1 MTTASLGQQRHEFT
15 ISWTFSRYRTKAMHT
30 LTLVVG
36 DTLVIVAAAEI
47 AILCRDTLLIFD
59 PAPPNLVR
67 TILPIEALFVG
78 LWLTMLA
85 GVGAYQI
92 GKVGVGSAEFN
103 AVLLGTFFAAG
114 ALGVTAYLTGYDL
127 SRGFY
132 VLLFIVGLPLLL
144 FERYVTRRLVRILR
158 NNGVLCAPVILVGDH
173 QHVDEIAAVLRRAT
187 YLGYRVVGVLSP
199 SSEDELTPSGLPVL
213 GSLDDILPALRAT
226 AAQAVI
232 FTDGALPSASAF
244 NRLARQLEDQDAQ
257 LVVVP
262 GLADVS
268 AARMNLRPVGGL
280 PLVYVERP
288 RAALAMRWGKR
299 LFDVVGAVLAL
310 VLAAPVMALI
320 ALAIKIEDRGPV
332 VFKQNRIGLKGQPF
346 GFYKFRSMG
355 VDAEQQL
362 AQLQNEGNG
371 VLFKMK
377 SDPRVTRVGR
387 FIRRLSLDE
396 LPQLLNVLQGQMS
409 LVGPRPALPREVA
422 LYQQDVHR
430 RLDVRPGLT
439 GLWQVSG
446 RSDLSW
452 DDTVRLDLYY
462 VDNWSL
468 LQDLMIVTRTVGA
481 VLRPR
486 GAY

>member
-1 MTTASLGQQRHEFT
+1 MTAVELGQQRNALT
-15 ISWTFSRYRTKAMHT
+15 IPWTLSRYRTRSIHT
-30 LTLVVG
+30 LTLVVSDALAILG
-36 DTLVIVAAAEI
+36 AAAI
-47 AILCRDTLLIFD
+47 ALLGRDKLLAFD
-59 PAPPNLVR
+59 PAPHLLG
-67 TILPIEALFVG
+67 TIVPIAALFVG
-78 LWLTMLA
+78 LWLTILA
-85 GVGAYQI
+85 AVGAYQI
-92 GKVGVGSAEFN
+92 EKVGVGSAEFN
-103 AVLLGTFFAAG
+103 AVLLGTFLVAG
-114 ALGVTAYLTGYDL
+114 ALGVTAYLTAYDL

-132 VLLFIVGLPLLL
+132 VLLLLVGLPLLVI
-144 FERYVTRRLVRILR
+144 ERFTTRRLIRVFRTR
-158 NNGVLCAPVILVGDH
+158 GMLCAPVILVGDH

-187 YLGYRVVGVLSP
+187 FLGYRVVGVLSP
-199 SSEDELTPSGLPVL
+199 TAEDELTPSGLPVL
-213 GSLDDILPALRAT
+213 GSLDDIIPALQAT
-226 AAQAVI
+226 SAQTVI

-262 GLADVS
+262 GLTDVS

-280 PLVYVERP
+280 PLVYVESP
-288 RAALAMRWGKR
+288 RALLAMRWSKR
-299 LFDVVGAVLAL
+299 LFDVVGAAAAL
-310 VLAAPVMALI
+310 LLAAPVMAVI
-320 ALAIKIEDRGPV
+320 ALAIRIEDRGPV
-332 VFKQNRIGLKGQPF
+332 VFKQVRVGLKGQPF
-346 GFYKFRSMG
+346 NFYKFRSMA
-355 VDAEQQL
+355 VDAEQRL
-362 AQLQNEGNG
+362 PQLQSELSG
-371 VLFKMK
+371 VLFKIK

-387 FIRRLSLDE
+387 LIRRLSLDE

-422 LYQQDVHR
+422 QYQQDVHR

-468 LQDLMIVTRTVGA
+468 LQDLMILTRTVGA
-481 VLRPR
+481 VLNSR

>member
-1 MTTASLGQQRHEFT
+1 MTAAELGQRRNALST
-15 ISWTFSRYRTKAMHT
+15 TWTLSRGCTKLIHT

-36 DTLVIVAAAEI
+36 DTLTILAAAAI
-47 AILCRDTLLIFD
+47 ALLGRDKLLIFD
-59 PAPPNLVR
+59 PASHLRGN
-67 TILPIEALFVG
+67 IFPIAALFVS

-92 GKVGVGSAEFN
+92 EKVGVGSAEFN
-103 AVLLGTFFAAG
+103 AVLSGTFFAAG
-114 ALGVTAYLTGYDL
+114 ALGVTAYLTAYDL

-132 VLLFIVGLPLLL
+132 VLLFLVGLPLLL
-144 FERYVTRRLVRILR
+144 VERFFTRRLVRVFR
-158 NNGVLCAPVILVGDH
+158 SKWKLCTPVILVGDH
-173 QHVDEIAAVLRRAT
+173 EHVDEIAAVLRRAT
-187 YLGYRVVGVLSP
+187 FLGYRVVGVLSP

-232 FTDGALPSASAF
+232 FTDGALSSASAF

-262 GLADVS
+262 WLTDVS
-268 AARMNLRPVGGL
+268 AARMNLRPVSGL

-288 RAALAMRWGKR
+288 HAALTMRWSKR
-299 LFDVVGAVLAL
+299 LFDVVGAVVAL

-332 VFKQNRIGLKGQPF
+332 VFKQIRIGLKGQPF

-355 VDAEQQL
+355 VDAEQRL

-396 LPQLLNVLQGQMS
+396 LPQLLNVLKGQMS

-468 LQDLMIVTRTVGA
+468 LQDLMILTRTVGA
-481 VLRPR
+481 VLNSR

>member
-1 MTTASLGQQRHEFT
+1 MTTVSLGQQRNALALT
-15 ISWTFSRYRTKAMHT
+15 WTFSRYRIKTIHT
-30 LTLVVG
+30 LTLVLS
-36 DTLVIVAAAEI
+36 DTLAILAAAAI
-47 AILCRDTLLIFD
+47 AVFGRDTLLIFD
-59 PAPPNLVR
+59 PARHLLGS
-67 TILPIEALFVG
+67 IIPIAALFVS

-92 GKVGVGSAEFN
+92 EKVGVGSAEFN

-114 ALGVTAYLTGYDL
+114 ALGVTAYLTAYDL

-132 VLLFIVGLPLLL
+132 VLLFVVGLPLLL
-144 FERYVTRRLVRILR
+144 VERYFTRRLVRIFR
-158 NNGVLCAPVILVGDH
+158 TKGMLCAPVILVGDH

-187 YLGYRVVGVLSP
+187 FLGYRVVGVLSP

-262 GLADVS
+262 GLTDVS
-268 AARMNLRPVGGL
+268 AARMNLRPVSGL

-320 ALAIKIEDRGPV
+320 ALAIKIEDRGPG
-332 VFKQNRIGLKGQPF
+332 VFKQIRIGLKGQPF

-355 VDAEQQL
+355 VDAEQRL
-362 AQLQNEGNG
+362 AQLQNEQNS
-371 VLFKMK
+371 VLFKIK

-387 FIRRLSLDE
+387 LIRRLSLDE

-422 LYQQDVHR
+422 LYHQDEHR

-468 LQDLMIVTRTVGA
+468 LQDLMILTRTVGA
-481 VLRPR
+481 VLNSR

>member
-1 MTTASLGQQRHEFT
+1 MTAMELGQRLNALT
-15 ISWTFSRYRTKAMHT
+15 IPWTLSRYRTRSIHT
-30 LTLVVG
+30 LTLVVN
-36 DTLVIVAAAEI
+36 DTIAIFAAATI
-47 AILCRDTLLIFD
+47 ALLGRDKLLSFD
-59 PAPPNLVR
+59 PAPHLLGSIV
-67 TILPIEALFVG
+67 PIAALFVG

-92 GKVGVGSAEFN
+92 EKVGVGSAEFN
-103 AVLLGTFFAAG
+103 AVLLGTFLAAG
-114 ALGVTAYLTGYDL
+114 ALGVTAYLTAYDL

-132 VLLFIVGLPLLL
+132 VLLFVVGLPLLL
-144 FERYVTRRLVRILR
+144 IERFTTRRLIRVFRTR
-158 NNGVLCAPVILVGDH
+158 GMLCAPVILVGDH

-187 YLGYRVVGVLSP
+187 FLGYRVVGVLSP
-199 SSEDELTPSGLPVL
+199 SAEDELTPSGLPVL
-213 GSLDDILPALRAT
+213 GSLDDIIPAIRAT
-226 AAQAVI
+226 SAQTVI

-262 GLADVS
+262 GLTDVS
-268 AARMNLRPVGGL
+268 AARMNLRPVAGL
-280 PLVYVERP
+280 PLVYVESP
-288 RAALAMRWGKR
+288 RALLAMRWSKR
-299 LFDVVGAVLAL
+299 LFDVVGAAAAL
-310 VLAAPVMALI
+310 LLAAPVMAVI
-320 ALAIKIEDRGPV
+320 ALAIRIEDRGPV
-332 VFKQNRIGLKGQPF
+332 VFKQVRVGLKGEPF
-346 GFYKFRSMG
+346 NFYKFRSMA
-355 VDAEQQL
+355 VDAEQRL
-362 AQLQNEGNG
+362 PQLQSELSG
-371 VLFKMK
+371 VLFKIK

-387 FIRRLSLDE
+387 LIRRLSLDE

-422 LYQQDVHR
+422 QYQQDVHR

-468 LQDLMIVTRTVGA
+468 LQDLMILTRTVGA
-481 VLRPR
+481 VLNSR

>member
-1 MTTASLGQQRHEFT
+1 MTAVELGQRRSALT
-15 ISWTFSRYRTKAMHT
+15 IPWTLSRYRTRSIHT
-30 LTLVVG
+30 LTLVVS
-36 DTLVIVAAAEI
+36 DTFAILSAAAV
-47 AILCRDTLLIFD
+47 ALLGRNRLVIFD
-59 PAPPNLVR
+59 PAPHLLGEV
-67 TILPIEALFVG
+67 LPIAALFVG
-78 LWLTMLA
+78 LWLTILA
-85 GVGAYQI
+85 AVGAYQI
-92 GKVGVGSAEFN
+92 EKVGVGSAEFN
-103 AVLLGTFFAAG
+103 AVLLGTFLAAG
-114 ALGVTAYLTGYDL
+114 ALGVTAYLTAYDL

-132 VLLFIVGLPLLL
+132 VLLFLVGLPLLL
-144 FERYVTRRLVRILR
+144 IERFTTRRLIRVFRTR
-158 NNGVLCAPVILVGDH
+158 GMLCAPVILVGDH

-187 YLGYRVVGVLSP
+187 FLGYRVVGVLSP
-199 SSEDELTPSGLPVL
+199 TAEDELTPSGLPVL
-213 GSLDDILPALRAT
+213 GSLDDIIPALQAT
-226 AAQAVI
+226 SAQTVI

-262 GLADVS
+262 GLTDVS

-280 PLVYVERP
+280 PLVYVESP
-288 RAALAMRWGKR
+288 RALLAMRWSKR
-299 LFDVVGAVLAL
+299 LFDVVGAAAAL
-310 VLAAPVMALI
+310 LLAAPVMAVI
-320 ALAIKIEDRGPV
+320 ALAIRIEDRGPV
-332 VFKQNRIGLKGQPF
+332 VFKQVRVGLKGQPF
-346 GFYKFRSMG
+346 NFYKFRSMA
-355 VDAEQQL
+355 VDAEQRL
-362 AQLQNEGNG
+362 PQLQSELSG
-371 VLFKMK
+371 VLFKIK

-387 FIRRLSLDE
+387 LIRRLSLDE

-422 LYQQDVHR
+422 QYQQDVHR

-468 LQDLMIVTRTVGA
+468 LQDLMILTRTVGA
-481 VLRPR
+481 VLNSR

>member
-1 MTTASLGQQRHEFT
+1 MTAVELGQRRSALT
-15 ISWTFSRYRTKAMHT
+15 IPWTLSRYRTKSIHT
-30 LTLVVG
+30 LTLVVS
-36 DTLVIVAAAEI
+36 DTLAILSAAAI
-47 AILCRDTLLIFD
+47 ALLGRDKLLIFD
-59 PAPPNLVR
+59 PAPHLLG
-67 TILPIEALFVG
+67 TIVPIAALFVG

-92 GKVGVGSAEFN
+92 EKVGVGSAEFN

-114 ALGVTAYLTGYDL
+114 ALGVTAYLTAYDL

-132 VLLFIVGLPLLL
+132 VLLFLVGLPLLL
-144 FERYVTRRLVRILR
+144 VERFFTRRLVRIFRTKGKLYT
-158 NNGVLCAPVILVGDH
+158 PVILVGDH
-173 QHVDEIAAVLRRAT
+173 EHVDEIAAVLRRT
-187 YLGYRVVGVLSP
+187 TFLGYRVVGVLSP
-199 SSEDELTPSGLPVL
+199 SPEDELTPSGLPVL

-244 NRLARQLEDQDAQ
+244 NRLARQLEDQEAQ

-262 GLADVS
+262 GLTDVS
-268 AARMNLRPVGGL
+268 AARMNLRPVAGL

-299 LFDVVGAVLAL
+299 LFDVVGSVLAL

-320 ALAIKIEDRGPV
+320 ALAIKVEDRGPV
-332 VFKQNRIGLKGQPF
+332 VFRQIRVGLKGQPF

-355 VDAEQQL
+355 VDAEQRL
-362 AQLQNEGNG
+362 AQLQNEQNS
-371 VLFKMK
+371 VLFKIK

-387 FIRRLSLDE
+387 LIRRLSLDE

-422 LYQQDVHR
+422 LYHQDVHR

-468 LQDLMIVTRTVGA
+468 LQDLMILTRTVGA
-481 VLRPR
+481 VLNSR